1 MLHHMATILI
11 CYGGHFESK
20 LAAKIQK
27 SSDLGEIWF
36 PSRLWYCELIS
47 IVWEPN
53 QFFFKSPLFCFH
65 GICGI
70 VCSPDSDFFLAY
82 LVPLDVDVV
91 TNKFH
96 QFLFDHFCVFQFFS
110 ILAVS
115 MVTVAILKISK
126 VVCTSTHSA

>member
-1 MLHHMATILI
+1 MK
-11 CYGGHFESK
+11 FDE
-20 LAAKIQK
+20 
-27 SSDLGEIWF
+27 
-36 PSRLWYCELIS
+36 R
-47 IVWEPN
+47 N

-96 QFLFDHFCVFQFFS
+96 QFLFDHFCVFQFFNGY
-110 ILAVS
+110 LQGVKHA
-115 MVTVAILKISK
+115 APYGDHFDLLWWPF
-126 VVCTSTHSA
+126 